1 MTTRPTRADLDAI
14 PAYVPGKTRPDAIK
28 LSSNEVAYGPLP
40 GVTEAIA
47 AAAGDVH
54 RYPDMAVTA
63 LRERLADYLGVDAE
77 RLATGTGSV
86 ALLQHLMQAVA
97 DPGADIVY
105 SWRSF
110 EAYPITATVAGLRSV
125 RVPNTPEHGHDLA
138 AMAKAIGPETRAVIV
153 CNPNNPTGTWVGTD
167 ELDEFVDAVDESV
180 LVVIDEAYREFVAD
194 GTAPDALERYGDR
207 PNTVVLRTFSKAWG
221 LAGLRVGYLIAAPDI
236 AATIRK
242 CVTPF
247 AVNSLAQTAA
257 LAALDAADEMRRRAA
272 LVVAERGRVLEAVRR
287 RVPDTPDTQANFVW
301 LPLGER
307 SVDFAVHCERQG
319 ILVRPF
325 AGDGVRASFGLPDE
339 NDRLLEAVETFTF

>member
-1 MTTRPTRADLDAI
+1 VRHE
-14 PAYVPGKTRPDAIK
+14 PGKPNAVYAHA
-28 LSSNEVAYGPLP
+28 L
-40 GVTEAIA
+40 
-47 AAAGDVH
+47 DVS
-54 RYPDMAVTA
+54 P
-63 LRERLADYLGVDAE
+63 AE

-339 NDRLLEAVETFTF
+339 NERLLEAVETFTF